1 MHCRL
6 NTLWKN
12 GGFCNSLTF
21 AKMYDFENFLWF
33 EMDSLPKHGGPK
45 LDVQTR
51 RIGSLIQLELKI
63 LLFLTL

>member
-1 MHCRL
+1 
-6 NTLWKN
+6 
-12 GGFCNSLTF
+12 
-21 AKMYDFENFLWF
+21 MYDFENFLWF